1 MRISKIETIRV
12 NERPNLLWLHVHT
25 DEGITGLGETFFGAG
40 AVEAYI
46 HETLAP
52 LVIGEDPL
60 RIEYLARK
68 VEGYLG
74 WRSTGAEARG
84 NSAFD
89 IALWDLWGKSTGQP
103 VAQLLGGFTR
113 DSIRTYN
120 TCAGN
125 DYIKN
130 NEGQTT
136 KNYGLG
142 ADDRYDDLNGFLNRA
157 DDLAQSLLE
166 EGITAMKIWP
176 FDAAAEANE
185 GSHISAEELKL
196 ALSPFE
202 KIRRAVGDQ
211 MDIMVEF
218 HSMWQLTPAIR
229 IARALQPYQTYWHED
244 PIRMDNFAAL
254 SRYAQE
260 SPAPVCASETLNGIG
275 AFRDLLAAQAAGVV
289 MLDLSW
295 CGGLTAARKIA
306 AMAEAEKL
314 PVAPHDCTGPVVLA
328 ASTHLSLSAPNALI
342 QESVRAFYKGWY
354 AEIVTCL
361 PEVKNGQISVSRSPG
376 LGMELIPDLDRAF
389 TTARRVS
396 Q

>member
-1 MRISKIETIRV
+1 MKITKLETIRV
-12 NERPNLLWLHVHT
+12 AERPNLLWLHVHT
-25 DEGITGLGETFFGAG
+25 DEGVTGLGETFFGAG

-125 DYIKN
+125 DYIKK

-202 KIRRAVGDQ
+202 KIRSAVGDQ

-275 AFRDLLAAQAAGVV
+275 AFRDLLAAQAAG
-289 MLDLSW
+289 SW
-295 CGGLTAARKIA
+295 FTAAVGRPSHPRTSCA
-306 AMAEAEKL
+306 
-314 PVAPHDCTGPVVLA
+314 
-328 ASTHLSLSAPNALI
+328 
-342 QESVRAFYKGWY
+342 
-354 AEIVTCL
+354 
-361 PEVKNGQISVSRSPG
+361 
-376 LGMELIPDLDRAF
+376 
-389 TTARRVS
+389 
-396 Q
+396 

>member
-1 MRISKIETIRV
+1 MKITKLETIRV
-12 NERPNLLWLHVHT
+12 AERPNLLWLHVHT
-25 DEGITGLGETFFGAG
+25 DEGVTGLGETFFGAG

-52 LVIGEDPL
+52 LVIGENPL

-196 ALSPFE
+196 ALLPFE

-229 IARALQPYQTYWHED
+229 IARALRPYQTYWHED

-354 AEIVTCL
+354 AEIVTGL